1 MNKINVTVWNEFYH
15 ERHKENIAKVYPD
28 GIHAVIAEFLG
39 KETLEIESDATFE
52 DLGLDSLDIAELV
65 MEIEDK
71 LGVTIELSAELNNID
86 KLVDYIEEQV

>member
-1 MNKINVTVWNEFYH
+1 M
-15 ERHKENIAKVYPD
+15 KEKLVAI
-28 GIHAVIAEFLG
+28 IAEFLG

>member
-1 MNKINVTVWNEFYH
+1 M
-15 ERHKENIAKVYPD
+15 KEKLIE
-28 GIHAVIAEFLG
+28 IIAEFLG
-39 KETLEIESDATFE
+39 KETLEIEADATFE

-86 KLVDYIEEQV
+86 KLVAYIEEQV

>member
-1 MNKINVTVWNEFYH
+1 M
-15 ERHKENIAKVYPD
+15 KEKLVSI
-28 GIHAVIAEFLG
+28 IAEFLG

>member
-1 MNKINVTVWNEFYH
+1 M
-15 ERHKENIAKVYPD
+15 KEKLIA
-28 GIHAVIAEFLG
+28 IIAEFLG
-39 KETLEIESDATFE
+39 KETLEIEADATFE

>member
-1 MNKINVTVWNEFYH
+1 M
-15 ERHKENIAKVYPD
+15 KEKLIE
-28 GIHAVIAEFLG
+28 IIAEFLG
-39 KETLEIESDATFE
+39 KETLEIEADATFE

>member
-1 MNKINVTVWNEFYH
+1 MEDITM
-15 ERHKENIAKVYPD
+15 KEKLIA
-28 GIHAVIAEFLG
+28 IIAEFLG
-39 KETLEIESDATFE
+39 KETLEIEADATFE

>member
-1 MNKINVTVWNEFYH
+1 M
-15 ERHKENIAKVYPD
+15 KEKLIE
-28 GIHAVIAEFLG
+28 IIAEFLG
-39 KETLEIESDATFE
+39 KETLEIEADATFE

-86 KLVDYIEEQV
+86 KLVDYLESQG